1 MGFLD
6 LGFGLMMFL
15 FLFLLLPSLR
25 VHGSGVTELKK
36 IVVVLVFEE
45 DFDFEYGGV
54 WKGVVVEIKEDL
66 RASIGLIFWGY
77 ERKKERKKGF
87 NGNGG
92 VSDSSVSSSKF

>member
-6 LGFGLMMFL
+6 LGFGLMMFLFL

-66 RASIGLIFWGY
+66 RASIGLIFLGY
-77 ERKKERKKGF
+77 ERKKER
-87 NGNGG
+87 
-92 VSDSSVSSSKF
+92 V